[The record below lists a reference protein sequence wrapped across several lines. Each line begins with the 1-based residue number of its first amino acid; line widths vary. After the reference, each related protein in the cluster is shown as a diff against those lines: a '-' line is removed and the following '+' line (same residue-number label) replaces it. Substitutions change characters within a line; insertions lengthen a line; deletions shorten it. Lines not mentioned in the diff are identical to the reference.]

1 MNEKNKR
8 FWGEQFVRIKRIY
21 WGLNFFVSTAE
32 FISYFS
38 VWCAALWWRETQI
51 HVKQTNVSYKMK
63 VKVSYN
69 SDRKPRDSVPATN
82 QPTNTFHRFHGP
94 TRRQNTFALPSG
106 LLPFVFSFSLS
117 LSLCVLRNG
126 KHLQCQW
133 VRRLRGHFQFRI
145 DTGPFD
151 SKVYLNRLRCT

>member
-1 MNEKNKR
+1 MNLLA
-8 FWGEQFVRIKRIY
+8 I
-21 WGLNFFVSTAE
+21 
-32 FISYFS
+32 FS
-38 VWCAALWWRETQI
+38 VRCAALWWQETQI

-69 SDRKPRDSVPATN
+69 SNRKPRDSVPATD
-82 QPTNTFHRFHGP
+82 QPTNQHVPQVSWPYAGKTLSPYPAAFC
-94 TRRQNTFALPSG
+94 
-106 LLPFVFSFSLS
+106 LLCSLSLSLSISLS